1 MLYMFLYVYIYDI
14 CIYIYIYT
22 YIYTYIYIEGQ
33 RERERERERG
43 REGGREAGRE
53 RDLTQGALA
62 GGGGGGSL
70 RPLLAVCKKS
80 ESHRA
85 RDRERERSPVAGPLA
100 HNVFCKSLISQQA
113 ARSTRRFAQPVTP
126 LSCPLDLS
134 PQSSRLRNRLVCNYI
149 QTICWGLCK
158 WWGVIPG
165 APCPAVVE
173 YCNYQYYWGGVL
185 IMIIV

>member
-1 MLYMFLYVYIYDI
+1 MLYMFTYMIYVS
-14 CIYIYIYT
+14 IYIYIHI

-33 RERERERERG
+33 REREREREREGGRESEGG

-62 GGGGGGSL
+62 GGGGSL

-85 RDRERERSPVAGPLA
+85 RDRERERERSPVAGPLA

-149 QTICWGLCK
+149 QTTCWG
-158 WWGVIPG
+158 
-165 APCPAVVE
+165 AV
-173 YCNYQYYWGGVL
+173 
-185 IMIIV
+185 